1 MMKEIARV
9 NGAPGRKKLKPV
21 EGIGEYVRD
30 VDTCRADSHWQSL
43 EVRLKPYGHGKT

>member
-9 NGAPGRKKLKPV
+9 NGAPGRKILKPV

-30 VDTCRADSHWQSL
+30 IDTAGRIATGNL
-43 EVRLKPYGHGKT
+43 